1 MIHPVQKSSVQLT
14 SGLGTIGVEFLYF
27 DALNLQAMVN
37 RIQIRTGERKTAIK
51 NDLSADMKK
60 VERHTLFCIV
70 RLIGNREFFFIPSSA
85 VNHRWKFIL
94 WCMKSHSTADLGRVC
109 KFCSTIFRKIF
120 RKIFTRDFRELG
132 PTATY
137 CYYIPTGETRSSEL
151 LVWKTLILFKLM
163 QFFAFP
169 IRHLS
174 ENFTGYSKMVEISEW
189 MKKQQWEV

>member
-14 SGLGTIGVEFLYF
+14 SGFGTIGVEFLYF

-85 VNHRWKFIL
+85 VNHR
-94 WCMKSHSTADLGRVC
+94 
-109 KFCSTIFRKIF
+109 
-120 RKIFTRDFRELG
+120 
-132 PTATY
+132 
-137 CYYIPTGETRSSEL
+137 
-151 LVWKTLILFKLM
+151 
-163 QFFAFP
+163 
-169 IRHLS
+169 
-174 ENFTGYSKMVEISEW
+174 
-189 MKKQQWEV
+189 